1 MADFEAK
8 QKIPS
13 PEPVTTEKSA
23 ESNPAYFLELI
34 KSALPNQPEYVPT
47 IVLAFNK
54 GLASGVHEMSLEAFT
69 FRVAQE
75 LARQDRSKRLPS
87 TSL

>member
-1 MADFEAK
+1 MAGFEAT

-13 PEPVTTEKSA
+13 PEPVTMEKSVG
-23 ESNPAYFLELI
+23 SNPAYFLELI
-34 KSALPNQPEYVPT
+34 ESAFPNQPKHVPT

-54 GLASGVHEMSLEAFT
+54 GLASGIHEMSLEGFT

-75 LARQDRSKRLPS
+75 LARQDSSKRLPS